1 MELFHL
7 FAAVRN
13 LHLSEELAQPE
24 RVEPAW
30 RACQGQSTKRRAR
43 FIEPFRKGIP
53 TIWYFVTTLQLS
65 AHPITVNR

>member
-24 RVEPAW
+24 RVEPA
-30 RACQGQSTKRRAR
+30 CQGQSTKRRAR
-43 FIEPFRKGIP
+43 SIEPFRKGIP